1 MKKSWFV
8 KQMSLNECGIACLNM
23 ILNYYDINVS
33 YKEIKEKFKLSKEGV
48 SAFDIIK
55 VSNEYGIEAK
65 GYKNFDLDNIKS
77 PVIAHIINDNNMQH
91 FVVIE
96 KKIKDKLV
104 VLDTFLG
111 CYEVLLEEFKKRYTT
126 VAITFNPRESL
137 PIKNVLKYK
146 KIIIKISFLTF
157 IWSLICIFYSYT
169 LSLSINLLNKKLN
182 IRKLIL
188 ILLMIILIGII
199 KEIIYLLK
207 NSLSLKFKIVVD
219 KILTKPA
226 INKFFS
232 LPLNFYKIHSDGE
245 LISKLNDLSYVK
257 DMISKLVEVLFS
269 SIILIFICIVFL
281 SCYSIYF
288 LIVTI
293 LFILIY
299 FIFNY
304 SFYKKYD
311 YKTYDLQAKSE
322 NFNASL
328 INYFNNIF
336 TIKNHM
342 KEKYFINKSIHKY
355 NLLIE
360 DYNNLST
367 KYIKRE
373 FINNVLE
380 IIFDVFIIFVG
391 VKSSFET
398 SKILFVVMLDSLMLG
413 AINSIYSVFSLFS
426 DFKNA
431 IKRINMI
438 YKEKSISLS
447 KEKLNLSSVEYKN
460 LYFKNNNKLL
470 LKNISLFIKKGDF
483 IHVTG
488 KTGTG
493 KSTLFKLLNKEYYTN
508 QIYVNNKCIND
519 IKEST
524 LKKDILY
531 VDQKQR
537 LMNDT
542 IYNNIFMGNK
552 INNIPIKTS
561 LVDKLIIDNNL
572 DYKYLIDS
580 NNSNL
585 SAGAVQKIIIAQS
598 LASNKKIIIFDE
610 TTSNLDVKEER
621 IILKNIKNNY
631 KDISIVLITH
641 RNSNLDLFNKKYILE
656 DGYLRKDV

>member
-1 MKKSWFV
+1 
-8 KQMSLNECGIACLNM
+8 
-23 ILNYYDINVS
+23 
-33 YKEIKEKFKLSKEGV
+33 
-48 SAFDIIK
+48 
-55 VSNEYGIEAK
+55 
-65 GYKNFDLDNIKS
+65 
-77 PVIAHIINDNNMQH
+77 
-91 FVVIE
+91 
-96 KKIKDKLV
+96 
-104 VLDTFLG
+104 
-111 CYEVLLEEFKKRYTT
+111 
-126 VAITFNPRESL
+126 
-137 PIKNVLKYK
+137 
-146 KIIIKISFLTF
+146 
-157 IWSLICIFYSYT
+157 
-169 LSLSINLLNKKLN
+169 
-182 IRKLIL
+182 
-188 ILLMIILIGII
+188 
-199 KEIIYLLK
+199 
-207 NSLSLKFKIVVD
+207 
-219 KILTKPA
+219 
-226 INKFFS
+226 
-232 LPLNFYKIHSDGE
+232 
-245 LISKLNDLSYVK
+245 
-257 DMISKLVEVLFS
+257 
-269 SIILIFICIVFL
+269 
-281 SCYSIYF
+281 
-288 LIVTI
+288 
-293 LFILIY
+293 
-299 FIFNY
+299 
-304 SFYKKYD
+304 
-311 YKTYDLQAKSE
+311 
-322 NFNASL
+322 
-328 INYFNNIF
+328 
-336 TIKNHM
+336 M